1 MINARVTNYNKDTS
15 KDNSLF
21 LVKHVCV
28 CLVFGNSE
36 KKIAPFNKIWDK
48 NKFCRSFPFYNDV
61 LYGVHFQD
69 NFNNFPKLIFL
80 NTYIYIYNMSI

>member
-36 KKIAPFNKIWDK
+36 KKIAPFNTI
-48 NKFCRSFPFYNDV
+48 
-61 LYGVHFQD
+61 
-69 NFNNFPKLIFL
+69 
-80 NTYIYIYNMSI
+80 